1 MKKVAIIQKDNT
13 TEKEFAANREKA
25 GLYFAT
31 HEPGDFILLDVWA
44 KDFIHKTF
52 KEKLMLLIDVLEEAD
67 VVYMT
72 KGWMVD
78 PICRIMYEISRT
90 KKKTVIEEPYDY

>member
-1 MKKVAIIQKDNT
+1 MKKVAIIQKDST

-25 GLYFAT
+25 GLYLAT
-31 HEPGDFILLDVWA
+31 HVAGDFILLDVWVN
-44 KDFIHKTF
+44 DFIHKTF

-72 KGWMVD
+72 RGWMAD
-78 PICRIMYEISRT
+78 PICRIMYEISLT
-90 KKKTVIEEPYDY
+90 KKKTVVEEPYGY